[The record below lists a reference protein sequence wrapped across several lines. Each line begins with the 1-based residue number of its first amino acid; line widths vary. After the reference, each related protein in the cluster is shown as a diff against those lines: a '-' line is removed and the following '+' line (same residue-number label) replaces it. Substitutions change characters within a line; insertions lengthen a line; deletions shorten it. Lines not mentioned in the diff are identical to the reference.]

1 MIQGPQATTALEPA
15 PPQQFAPP
23 VVAPEPSTP
32 APEPPRERREP
43 TPQAPAPQQP
53 EPLIDT
59 EPPRREPTQAFDFNF
74 DDEADRKRSQPSR
87 SAAKSGLSLLPVA
100 GIATFCSVVFFVLGF
115 FFGKSG
121 NFTRTIP
128 SDAATPPEATVSPA
142 ELPSTG
148 EFIPQIPSDSPLP
161 TADQSG
167 AMAALEAFL
176 SAKSWAARSA
186 YVAEPSRVMALMES
200 DTLKNGDGPIP
211 YERLE
216 LIGDDPQRKTF
227 ALQTLRHPL
236 PFSVVVMKDELGWG
250 VDWEGFQEFYN
261 DTFETFARGGK
272 GPTKGVFRLFLKPA
286 PGESD
291 PLNPARFIVS
301 AMHSTNTYQVSTQ
314 QDSEVRKQLAVVL
327 RKIQKDES
335 GDLKSALEG
344 AGLPFML
351 ELSRTGSVNPS
362 LKLERVVAFSWLSPK
377 D

>member
-1 MIQGPQATTALEPA
+1 
-15 PPQQFAPP
+15 
-23 VVAPEPSTP
+23 
-32 APEPPRERREP
+32 
-43 TPQAPAPQQP
+43 
-53 EPLIDT
+53 
-59 EPPRREPTQAFDFNF
+59 
-74 DDEADRKRSQPSR
+74 
-87 SAAKSGLSLLPVA
+87 
-100 GIATFCSVVFFVLGF
+100 
-115 FFGKSG
+115 
-121 NFTRTIP
+121 
-128 SDAATPPEATVSPA
+128 
-142 ELPSTG
+142 
-148 EFIPQIPSDSPLP
+148 
-161 TADQSG
+161 
-167 AMAALEAFL
+167 MAALEAFL

-186 YVAEPSRVMALMES
+186 YVAEPARVMSLMES
-200 DTLKNGDGPIP
+200 DALQNGDGPVP

-250 VDWEGFQEFYN
+250 VEWEGFQEFYN

-301 AMHSTNTYQVSTQ
+301 VMHSTNTYQVSTQ

-327 RKIQKDES
+327 RKIQNEES

-362 LKLERVVAFSWLSPK
+362 LKLERVVSFSWLAPTE
-377 D
+377 